1 MLSVIVKLVLL
12 AAVGMG
18 VSTLVQMG
26 RNEAQPYRTGVAMGQ
41 MESIGQEADRAVVR
55 DADLVVLNDLTFNW
69 SGALAM
75 FLGAALLFFG
85 DFKNLALKAKGAVS
99 SLAVLALVALAVG
112 STGCVRIPYEPQKF
126 ETAKSNEEMFLIPL
140 RGDSTKQAASQ
151 NEELL
156 RKNLVFAKQ
165 VRIPQQWIQTGRWE
179 TDGEWKDAAVV
190 IKVDKSPVT
199 REWTADP
206 NSGTSNKNEAVWVMT
221 SDQVELSTGWS
232 CTARISSQDDAV
244 KFLHNYPNGSLAGVM
259 DSEIRSKLQTAFGLE
274 VTDLPMSELRTKAT
288 PHILRTVDAV
298 VSAFKERGIT
308 ITNMGITGGFVYK
321 DKTIQDT
328 MVKLF
333 NSEQEQAIAKA
344 ETVSQ
349 AERNTKFL
357 EMKKAEADGIKMVAD
372 AKAYEID
379 KARQSLDTYLK
390 LKQLETARALIEK
403 WNGAYPTY
411 FLSPNGQGPSML
423 LQVPSVN

>member
-1 MLSVIVKLVLL
+1 MSYLVKLVLL
-12 AAVGMG
+12 IAVGMG

-26 RNEAQPYRTGVAMGQ
+26 RNDAQPYRTGVAMGQ
-41 MESIGQEADRAVVR
+41 MESIGPEADRAVVR
-55 DADLVVLNDLTFNW
+55 DADAVVLNDLTFNW

-75 FLGAALLFFG
+75 LVLAVLLFAG
-85 DFKNLALKAKGAVS
+85 DLKKLTLKAKGALS
-99 SLAVLALVALAVG
+99 GAAVLALFAVSVG
-112 STGCVRIPYEPQKF
+112 STGCMRIPYEPQKF
-126 ETAKSNEEMFLIPL
+126 DTAKSNEEMFLIPL
-140 RGDSTKQAASQ
+140 RGDTTKQAASQ

-165 VRIPQQWIQTGRWE
+165 VRIPQQWIQTGRWD
-179 TDGEWKDAAVV
+179 TDGEWRDAAIV

-232 CTARISSQDDAV
+232 CTARIASQDDAV

-288 PHILRTVDAV
+288 PHILKTVDTV
-298 VSAFKERGIT
+298 ISAFKERGIT

-333 NSEQEQAIAKA
+333 NSEQEKSIAQA
-344 ETVSQ
+344 ETAAQ
-349 AERNTKFL
+349 GERNTKFL

-390 LKQLETARALIEK
+390 LKGLEIEGARIAK
-403 WNGAYPTY
+403 WDGKFPTY
-411 FLSPNGQGPSML
+411 FMGTNGQSPAML
-423 LQVPSVN
+423 LQQPRE